1 VRLSRWGWWNRI
13 TELIIIWSQMGL
25 SKNIL
30 TGQGD
35 KVMANVTKVKKGRIT
50 KVEIN
55 GLEYI
60 LNVSNQFR
68 GGKK

>member
-1 VRLSRWGWWNRI
+1 
-13 TELIIIWSQMGL
+13 MGL

-30 TGQGD
+30 TCQEN
-35 KVMANVTKVKKGRIT
+35 KVVARITKVKKGRIT